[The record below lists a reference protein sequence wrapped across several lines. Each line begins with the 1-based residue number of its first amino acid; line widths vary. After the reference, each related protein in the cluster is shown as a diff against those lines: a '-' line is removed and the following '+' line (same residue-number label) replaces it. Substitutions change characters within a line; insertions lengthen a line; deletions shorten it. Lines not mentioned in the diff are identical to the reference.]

1 MKLISIFGICFAM
14 LLGQTIF
21 AADSMCTASEDFV
34 KSIDCP
40 SSSLQVKGSYLTRTV
55 KFALP
60 KGTAPENGW
69 PTVVIY
75 QGSFFA
81 VGFSGIEGMPFG
93 GFNQIRLIQDL
104 LDHGFAVIA
113 PPAMSGLAW
122 ETNLVGVTYK
132 DSEDDIFLNNLLAEM
147 KSGKFGPIDMNN
159 LFATGISSGGY
170 ETSRMAISMPGVFK
184 ALAIESASY
193 ATCGGALCFV
203 PDDLPVDHPPTM
215 FLHGEADMIVPIST
229 MWSYYKRLKVHKVPV
244 SAVVDKTASH
254 QWIDQAPDSITS
266 WFLNYKN

>member
-1 MKLISIFGICFAM
+1 
-14 LLGQTIF
+14 
-21 AADSMCTASEDFV
+21 
-34 KSIDCP
+34 
-40 SSSLQVKGSYLTRTV
+40 
-55 KFALP
+55 
-60 KGTAPENGW
+60 
-69 PTVVIY
+69 
-75 QGSFFA
+75 
-81 VGFSGIEGMPFG
+81 
-93 GFNQIRLIQDL
+93 
-104 LDHGFAVIA
+104 
-113 PPAMSGLAW
+113 
-122 ETNLVGVTYK
+122 
-132 DSEDDIFLNNLLAEM
+132 M

-229 MWSYYKRLKVHKVPV
+229 MWSYSKRLKVHKVPV

-254 QWIDQAPDSITS
+254 Q
-266 WFLNYKN
+266 